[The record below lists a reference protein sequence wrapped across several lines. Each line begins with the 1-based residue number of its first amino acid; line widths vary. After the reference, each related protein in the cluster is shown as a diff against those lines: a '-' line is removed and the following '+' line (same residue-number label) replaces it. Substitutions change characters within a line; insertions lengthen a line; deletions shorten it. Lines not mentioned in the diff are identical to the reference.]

1 MKFWKIAL
9 VIGISGFLVF
19 LFFSRVH
26 LGNVM
31 SILLQVN
38 PVYPLVFTLAFIPH
52 FLFRSRRWGLLLT
65 PYKAKIPVITLY
77 NATII
82 GYLISYLFPGRLG
95 EIARPVILAEKENI
109 KKAQAIATIVLERL
123 IDALIVFFFFLLSI
137 LFLESRKSLPL
148 AGIKKISMI
157 ILPVLLLLVLAIF
170 LLGARGSRPFV
181 ERSCNCLFRLFPNRV
196 RQRLTDATLTF
207 TQALH
212 PKLGL
217 RNSVK
222 LSLWSIGMWAYI
234 VPFYWFLM
242 QGFDHMPMTLVE
254 TIPYYSILYASGIVP
269 TPGMAGSLDLASR
282 VSLTS
287 LFRIEQNTAVAYT
300 LLFHFLQVAVTVV
313 LGLVALGQEG
323 LNLNKIRRFGKKDE
337 LPGL

>member
-1 MKFWKIAL
+1 MKLWKIAL
-9 VIGISGFLVF
+9 VFGISGLLVF

-31 SILLQVN
+31 SILLQVH
-38 PVYPLVFTLAFIPH
+38 PLYPLVFTLAFIPH
-52 FLFRSRRWGLLLT
+52 LLFRSHRWGLLLS
-65 PYKAKIPVITLY
+65 PYKTKIPVITLY
-77 NATII
+77 NATVI

-123 IDALIVFFFFLLSI
+123 IDALIIFFFFLLSI
-137 LFLESRKSLPL
+137 LFLESHKNLPL
-148 AGIKKISMI
+148 AGIKKLSLVITP
-157 ILPVLLLLVLAIF
+157 ILAMLVLVIF
-170 LLGARGSRPFV
+170 LLGAKRSRPFI
-181 ERSCNCLFRLFPNRV
+181 EKSCNSLFRLFPV
-196 RQRLTDATLTF
+196 RMRHRLTEATLAF
-207 TQALH
+207 THALH
-212 PKLGL
+212 PNLGL

-234 VPFYWFLM
+234 IPFYWFLM
-242 QGFDHMPMTLVE
+242 QGFDRMPMTLIE
-254 TIPYYSILYASGIVP
+254 TVPYFSILYVSGIVP

-300 LLFHFLQVAVTVV
+300 LLFHFIQVAVPVV

-323 LNLNKIRRFGKKDE
+323 LNLNKIRRFGKKNE
-337 LPGL
+337 LPRL